1 MAGTTIDE
9 LIMTLYEMIQDAR
22 SVPLGDRCIIE
33 RDKAL
38 DILDEIRADLPA
50 ELKMAREIVEKRNE
64 VISAGKREYDTIKK
78 QAEDYAKQRVNEHE
92 VVTEA
97 RKRAAEII
105 AGAENR
111 SREIMK
117 AAGAYCEDAM
127 RRAEDAAGPDRRRDQ
142 TVAHPVPPAA
152 ARQAGFRQL
161 KRGFEAA
168 KTDSQADEPPG
179 RRPAAL
185 SVKMRT
191 YVLCF

>member
-1 MAGTTIDE
+1 MAGSTIDE

-22 SVPLGDRCIIE
+22 GVPLGDRCVIE

-50 ELKMAREIVEKRNE
+50 ELKMAREIVDKRNE

-78 QAEDYAKQRVNEHE
+78 QAEEYAKQRVNDHE

-105 AGAENR
+105 AGAETR

-127 RRAEDAAGPDRRRDQ
+127 KRTEDALTQSTEELKRSRAQ
-142 TVAHPVPPAA
+142 
-152 ARQAGFRQL
+152 FRQL
-161 KRGFEAA
+161 LKD
-168 KTDSQADEPPG
+168 K
-179 RRPAAL
+179 
-185 SVKMRT
+185 
-191 YVLCF
+191 

>member
-78 QAEDYAKQRVNEHE
+78 QAEDYAKQRVNDHE

-117 AAGAYCEDAM
+117 AAGTYCEDAM
-127 RRAEDAAGPDRRRDQ
+127 RRAEDALAQ
-142 TVAHPVPPAA
+142 TADELKQS
-152 ARQAGFRQL
+152 RIQFRQL
-161 KRGFEAA
+161 LRDK
-168 KTDSQADEPPG
+168 
-179 RRPAAL
+179 PA
-185 SVKMRT
+185 SEI
-191 YVLCF
+191 

>member
-38 DILDEIRADLPA
+38 DLPA

-78 QAEDYAKQRVNEHE
+78 QAEDYAKQRVNDHE

-117 AAGAYCEDAM
+117 AAGTYCEDAM
-127 RRAEDAAGPDRRRDQ
+127 RRAEDALAQ
-142 TVAHPVPPAA
+142 TADELKQS
-152 ARQAGFRQL
+152 RIQFRQL
-161 KRGFEAA
+161 LRDK
-168 KTDSQADEPPG
+168 
-179 RRPAAL
+179 PA
-185 SVKMRT
+185 SES
-191 YVLCF
+191 